1 MMTVNKLKIIR
12 FMKELVK
19 RLSVPIA
26 EMGACM
32 VMVCLLPSC
41 SVASLFHEEIGKEE
55 AMVLM
60 ADSTRYVGKTFLPD
74 FQGKSFRL
82 VTDEGKRVKIKSG
95 EVEQLRFR
103 RDGKQSGVFVYVPY
117 VARGGKESKPGWVN
131 CQGVGGHL
139 KIGLLA
145 FDWRFNRK
153 GELAPMSFADGDV
166 YIIGIKEDGKGQ
178 FLSTLGRTK
187 AVVRKALCKFLA
199 DDPVL
204 CGQIEDKEVDA
215 FDFQEI
221 CNRYTPGRE
230 QGHGSYEVMAV
241 PLQDGMDETE
251 KGGNV

>member
-131 CQGVGGHL
+131 CQGVGRHL

-166 YIIGIKEDGKGQ
+166 YITLIPQHYYKIF
-178 FLSTLGRTK
+178 FLST
-187 AVVRKALCKFLA
+187 
-199 DDPVL
+199 
-204 CGQIEDKEVDA
+204 
-215 FDFQEI
+215 
-221 CNRYTPGRE
+221 
-230 QGHGSYEVMAV
+230 
-241 PLQDGMDETE
+241 
-251 KGGNV
+251 

>member
-1 MMTVNKLKIIR
+1 MMAVNKLKIIR

-55 AMVLM
+55 AVVLM

-131 CQGVGGHL
+131 CQGVGRHL

-145 FDWRFNRK
+145 FDWQFNRK

-187 AVVRKALCKFLA
+187 AGVRKALCKLLA

-241 PLQDGMDETE
+241 PLQDGMYETE

>member
-1 MMTVNKLKIIR
+1 
-12 FMKELVK
+12 MKELVK

-117 VARGGKESKPGWVN
+117 VARGGKESLN
-131 CQGVGGHL
+131 S
-139 KIGLLA
+139 A
-145 FDWRFNRK
+145 
-153 GELAPMSFADGDV
+153 
-166 YIIGIKEDGKGQ
+166 
-178 FLSTLGRTK
+178 T
-187 AVVRKALCKFLA
+187 
-199 DDPVL
+199 
-204 CGQIEDKEVDA
+204 
-215 FDFQEI
+215 
-221 CNRYTPGRE
+221 
-230 QGHGSYEVMAV
+230 
-241 PLQDGMDETE
+241 
-251 KGGNV
+251 

>member
-1 MMTVNKLKIIR
+1 
-12 FMKELVK
+12 MKELVK

-131 CQGVGGHL
+131 CQGVGRHL

-166 YIIGIKEDGKGQ
+166 YI
-178 FLSTLGRTK
+178 TLI
-187 AVVRKALCKFLA
+187 
-199 DDPVL
+199 P
-204 CGQIEDKEVDA
+204 QH
-215 FDFQEI
+215 
-221 CNRYTPGRE
+221 N
-230 QGHGSYEVMAV
+230 
-241 PLQDGMDETE
+241 
-251 KGGNV
+251 